1 MYYNICIYVEI
12 KKYKDY
18 FIIYPT
24 YHIIDRNVS

>member
-18 FIIYPT
+18 FIINAQR
-24 YHIIDRNVS
+24 IIDRNVS